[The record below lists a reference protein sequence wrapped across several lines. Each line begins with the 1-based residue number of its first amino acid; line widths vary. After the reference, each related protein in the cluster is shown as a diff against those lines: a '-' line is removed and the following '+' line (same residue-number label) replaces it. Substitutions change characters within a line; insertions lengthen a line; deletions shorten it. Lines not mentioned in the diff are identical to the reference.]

1 MLSIRSWRKHNRRI
15 LKDVARNRIKREIAL
30 DAPLPLERVIVSTR
44 LDQNFAAFAETI
56 GGRCA
61 ETYFLRVLQYAAAH
75 DGRHGRIEVTRDRF
89 GPVVLTT
96 AWDVVTKREGERCY
110 DALLSSTL
118 CVPYTRGQVCD
129 PGCDC
134 MVDPSADKSSDGDA
148 DKSRDDLHP
157 ASSDLHPE
165 PSPTPSGGMDQGSA
179 IPKPDR
185 YVLGAIVTAML
196 KADASAAK
204 ASTRSGVT
212 LRNAI
217 KANTAD
223 PAEVR
228 AWIEKHSPDFIEP
241 VRSARMTIS
250 MEAKQSRPA

>member
-15 LKDVARNRIKREIAL
+15 LKDVARNRVKREIAL

-118 CVPYTRGQVCD
+118 CVPYARGQVCGPD
-129 PGCDC
+129 CDC
-134 MVDPSADKSSDGDA
+134 MVDPSADKSLDGDS
-148 DKSRDDLHP
+148 DKSRDDPHP
-157 ASSDLHPE
+157 ASSDLRPASSEHP
-165 PSPTPSGGMDQGSA
+165 PTPSGGSGRSSA
-179 IPKPDR
+179 SPLTEQERRSIDAGCR
-185 YVLGAIVTAML
+185 AIHADGKASPAL
-196 KADASAAK
+196 KARAAAVFNGIRGDFDPDEARAFFARDILPKTNYRIPALAAK
-204 ASTRSGVT
+204 GA
-212 LRNAI
+212 
-217 KANTAD
+217 
-223 PAEVR
+223 
-228 AWIEKHSPDFIEP
+228 
-241 VRSARMTIS
+241 
-250 MEAKQSRPA
+250 